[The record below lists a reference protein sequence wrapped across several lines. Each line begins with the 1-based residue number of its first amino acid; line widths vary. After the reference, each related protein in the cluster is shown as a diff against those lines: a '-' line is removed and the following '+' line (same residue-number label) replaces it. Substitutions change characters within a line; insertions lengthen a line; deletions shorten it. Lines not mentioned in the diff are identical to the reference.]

1 MLKLRINP
9 IVAKDLKS
17 IRDYIAE
24 DNEENAGKTI
34 KEILARKL
42 HQRNR
47 YVVNRIS
54 KDEWER
60 LISLANVLH
69 CENPK
74 KIEAEWIEEYR
85 LEKGNFDITEV
96 DKELVDEIP
105 SETQMGKVYMRLI
118 LSTLQPEED
127 YIDGMIRV
135 YNDGICEVID
145 NYNGSAYYEPS
156 YMITRAYNNGG
167 F

>member
-1 MLKLRINP
+1 MTNKFFPDEQITEN
-9 IVAKDLKS
+9 DLYFLCYM
-17 IRDYIAE
+17 IERV
-24 DNEENAGKTI
+24 
-34 KEILARKL
+34 ARKL
-42 HQRNR
+42 CQRNR
-47 YVVNRIS
+47 YVVNQIS

-74 KIEAEWIEEYR
+74 KIEAEWIEEYK
-85 LEKGNFDITEV
+85 LQKGNFNVTEV

-118 LSTLQPEED
+118 LSTLQPEEN
-127 YIDGMIRV
+127 YVDGMIRV
-135 YNDGICEVID
+135 YNDEICEVID
-145 NYNGSAYYEPS
+145 NYNSSAYYEPS
-156 YMITRAYNNGG
+156 YVITRAYNNGG